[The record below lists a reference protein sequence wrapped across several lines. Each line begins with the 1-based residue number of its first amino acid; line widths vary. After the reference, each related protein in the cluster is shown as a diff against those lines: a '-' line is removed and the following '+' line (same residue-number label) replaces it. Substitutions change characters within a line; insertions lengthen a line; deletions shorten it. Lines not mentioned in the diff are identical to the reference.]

1 MFKMMCC
8 FVRDDSG
15 STDMDDSLIFVLV
28 SVITVAV
35 LT

>member
-1 MFKMMCC
+1 MFKILCC
-8 FVRDDSG
+8 FIRDDSG
-15 STDMDDSLIFVLV
+15 STDMDDSLIFLLV

>member
-1 MFKMMCC
+1 MFKILCC
-8 FVRDDSG
+8 FMRDDSG
-15 STDMDDSLIFVLV
+15 STDMDDSLIFLLV

>member
-1 MFKMMCC
+1 MFKILRR
-8 FVRDDSG
+8 FARDDSG
-15 STDMDDSLIFVLV
+15 STDMDDSLILLLM